1 MILYSVIKFFLCGLL
16 MFVVLTLCFSQA
28 LFSQVNSEQIT
39 TNYSINST
47 FSELHELEAAA
58 MEDSKIDELK
68 EIVKVHLKKAK
79 KENDPIE
86 VARAYY
92 YRILNEKPHVALVYS
107 DSMIKIT
114 ENSEHP
120 NYPTLGYILKGNVF
134 YDQGK
139 FQFALDNFLK
149 AYNLALEK
157 ENIEDQREISLAIAA
172 IRNINGQH
180 YAAADLYKRSLNLLK
195 QKSSSTEGYYDD
207 YATLFYNLSLTYL
220 RLSQLDTS
228 KYYVQKGIELS
239 RLEHKKEDFKDF
251 VMVDAQINFYKRDF
265 KKAKD
270 SLLKYIN
277 DFEGTSKAIKLYY
290 LGKIEKHFGNEKA
303 ATMYFKTIDSIVS
316 STEDPFDEVKD
327 VYQQLI
333 ISSILEDD
341 EKEQIDY
348 IEKLIYY
355 DSVLSSEHENIANQ
369 AVVAYDIP
377 DLKRQKL
384 KAENQL
390 QAKNLYVALIA
401 ILAGLAI
408 LMGLYFYIRSRK
420 MNNRLKLLMEG
431 SVMEEEKSKAITEH
445 PSSVPEEIR
454 KDILEK
460 LAAFETSE
468 GFMSKD
474 LDMYGLAQQIGTN
487 TTYLSTVINHY
498 KKISFPTYI
507 KDLKIKAAINQLS
520 KNPDLLKYN
529 YQGLAEIFGFKTG
542 ESFSRAFYKK
552 TGVFPSKFLN
562 ELKSR

>member
-1 MILYSVIKFFLCGLL
+1 M
-16 MFVVLTLCFSQA
+16 
-28 LFSQVNSEQIT
+28 
-39 TNYSINST
+39 
-47 FSELHELEAAA
+47 
-58 MEDSKIDELK
+58 
-68 EIVKVHLKKAK
+68 
-79 KENDPIE
+79 
-86 VARAYY
+86 
-92 YRILNEKPHVALVYS
+92 
-107 DSMIKIT
+107 
-114 ENSEHP
+114 
-120 NYPTLGYILKGNVF
+120 
-134 YDQGK
+134 
-139 FQFALDNFLK
+139 
-149 AYNLALEK
+149 
-157 ENIEDQREISLAIAA
+157 
-172 IRNINGQH
+172 
-180 YAAADLYKRSLNLLK
+180 
-195 QKSSSTEGYYDD
+195 
-207 YATLFYNLSLTYL
+207 
-220 RLSQLDTS
+220 
-228 KYYVQKGIELS
+228 
-239 RLEHKKEDFKDF
+239 
-251 VMVDAQINFYKRDF
+251 DAQINFYKRDF

-270 SLLKYIN
+270 TLLKYIN

-303 ATMYFKTIDSIVS
+303 ATTYFKTIDSIVS

-390 QAKNLYVALIA
+390 QAKNIYVALIA
-401 ILAGLAI
+401 ILAGLAM
-408 LMGLYFYIRSRK
+408 LMGLYFYMRSRK
-420 MNNRLKLLMEG
+420 MNTRLKLLMQG
-431 SVMEEEKSKAITEH
+431 SEMGEEKTKTITEH

-460 LAAFETSE
+460 LAVFETSE

-529 YQGLAEIFGFKTG
+529 YQGLAEVFGFKTG
-542 ESFSRAFYKK
+542 ESFSKAFYKK
-552 TGVFPSKFLN
+552 TGVYPSKFLN